1 MTNDTITFTHV
12 EMAVVHRP
20 NSSGVDLPAGA
31 SADALGM
38 DDYRIVEMPD
48 VGIEYATVHRPNDIG
63 IDLPAGASA
72 DDLVSTDY
80 RPIEIPD

>member
-20 NSSGVDLPAGA
+20 NSAGVDLPAGA
-31 SADALGM
+31 NADSM
-38 DDYRIVEMPD
+38 DVHDYRIVEMPD
-48 VGIEYATVHRPNDIG
+48 VGVEYAAVHRPNDVG

-72 DDLVSTDY
+72 DDLAPTDY
-80 RPIEIPD
+80 RPVEMPD